1 MDKKNTSALICGSFD
16 PITKGHLDIIKR
28 ASLEFGRVYLT
39 AFINPEKKYL
49 FSTDE
54 RLSFMKMATA
64 ELQNVVCDYNTGMV
78 YEYVIEKDIDC
89 IVKGVRN
96 EGDLSYE
103 REMARFNF
111 EHSGRE
117 TIFYYADESL
127 TDCSSSAVREALKNG
142 TSLAHLLPESIAEEV
157 KRAYESKR

>member
-1 MDKKNTSALICGSFD
+1 MKKKNTSALICGSFD
-16 PITKGHLDIIKR
+16 PITRGHLDIVKR
-28 ASLEFGRVYLT
+28 ASLEFERVYLT
-39 AFINPEKKYL
+39 AFVNPEKKYL

-54 RLSFMKMATA
+54 RLSFMKTATK
-64 ELQNVVCDYNTGMV
+64 ELKNVVCDYNTGMV

-96 EGDLSYE
+96 EEDLSYE
-103 REMARFNF
+103 NEMARFNF

-127 TDCSSSAVREALKNG
+127 TDCSSSAVRDALKNG
-142 TSLAHLLPESIAEEV
+142 ADLAPLLPEGIVEEV
-157 KRAYESKR
+157 TRAYESKC